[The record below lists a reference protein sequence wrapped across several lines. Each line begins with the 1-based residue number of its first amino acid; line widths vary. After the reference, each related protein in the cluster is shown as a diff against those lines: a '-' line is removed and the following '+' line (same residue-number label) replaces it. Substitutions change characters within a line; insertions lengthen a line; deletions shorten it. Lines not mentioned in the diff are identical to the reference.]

1 MSGSKTPRRRV
12 SIGRA
17 GAAFGAGLLALFLAG
32 VSSAGTGSPSAAT
45 AGAAADTAPKTR
57 DHFQATTTGMTPAG
71 LLLRVDLLRYSDMA
85 GRKAAVAALSSGGA
99 DGQKALAELPT
110 LGYVWTG
117 DGGVG
122 YTVKYAY
129 RASTPQGQRVTIVTD
144 QRLGSYDFKPWAV
157 KSAAAKPAAPDP
169 EHSGMPAYSVIE
181 LYLDGQGKG
190 DGTLS
195 LAAGVKLDKDN
206 AVVDLASDGAAHLLT
221 NAVLEP
227 KPYTA
232 KGD

>member
-1 MSGSKTPRRRV
+1 MSRRTTSRRRV

-17 GAAFGAGLLALFLAG
+17 GAAFGAGLLALVLAG
-32 VSSAGTGSPSAAT
+32 TSSAGTETSSSAT

-85 GRKAAVAALSSGGA
+85 GRQAVVAALSSGGA

-110 LGYVWTG
+110 LGYVWAG

-122 YTVKYAY
+122 YSVKYAY
-129 RASTPQGQRVTIVTD
+129 RAPTPQGQRVTLVTD
-144 QRLGSYDFKPWAV
+144 QRLGAYDFKPWAV
-157 KSAAAKPAAPDP
+157 KGAAAKPAASAGAD
-169 EHSGMPAYSVIE
+169 PAYSVIE

-206 AVVDLASDGAAHLLT
+206 AVVDLARDGAAHLLT